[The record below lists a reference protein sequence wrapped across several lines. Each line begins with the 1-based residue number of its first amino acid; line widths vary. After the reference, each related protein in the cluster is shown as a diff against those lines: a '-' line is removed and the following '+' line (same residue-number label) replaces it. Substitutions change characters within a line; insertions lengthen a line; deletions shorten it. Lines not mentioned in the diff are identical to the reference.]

1 MVEKRGRKK
10 ASWRAC
16 CIDRVSTLETVGSI
30 PLSGVDP
37 IGRLLALSMLKR
49 SIHTT
54 LSREGDAGRLWEDST
69 GQDCHVE
76 AVGPWSCVCEHEDH
90 GPSHRG
96 QASSVS
102 TRAEAL
108 AIEWYAGGLDA
119 TTPVVSQRGAHGSA
133 VSEPMWFVVRSLLTR
148 AKTGA
153 ENNGQD
159 GQDGAGCR
167 ASCATGGPGGIS
179 TAHWQWME

>member
-1 MVEKRGRKK
+1 
-10 ASWRAC
+10 
-16 CIDRVSTLETVGSI
+16 
-30 PLSGVDP
+30 
-37 IGRLLALSMLKR
+37 MLKR

-133 VSEPMWFVVRSLLTR
+133 VLKTTDKTDKTEQAVERVALPAGPVASARHTGNGWSDFVEVV
-148 AKTGA
+148 AVGV
-153 ENNGQD
+153 GQ
-159 GQDGAGCR
+159 
-167 ASCATGGPGGIS
+167 GGD
-179 TAHWQWME
+179 AAD